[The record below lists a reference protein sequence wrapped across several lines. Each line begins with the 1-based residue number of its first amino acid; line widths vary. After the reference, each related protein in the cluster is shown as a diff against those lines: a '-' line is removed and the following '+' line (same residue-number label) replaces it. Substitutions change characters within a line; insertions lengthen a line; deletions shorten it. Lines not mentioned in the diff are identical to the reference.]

1 MYSYQ
6 SNSLFSSFPKIL
18 NELNP
23 PTKVI
28 EKFLRT
34 WGDREKHRS
43 IYTTTLPT
51 PSYVN
56 GQNPADITLTLSRRL
71 IAIVRVKNILHIEA
85 GLEMIALAM
94 AISSEVN
101 LKIMEVTDNHPRI
114 RIMGFF
120 QKWLVMS
127 EMF

>member
-1 MYSYQ
+1 MTS
-6 SNSLFSSFPKIL
+6 PM
-18 NELNP
+18 
-23 PTKVI
+23 
-28 EKFLRT
+28 
-34 WGDREKHRS
+34 
-43 IYTTTLPT
+43 

-56 GQNPADITLTLSRRL
+56 GQNPANITLTLSRRL
-71 IAIVRVKNILHIEA
+71 IAVVRVKNILHIEA

-101 LKIMEVTDNHPRI
+101 LKIIEVTDIHHRI

-127 EMF
+127 ETF